1 MPDERLISVLEF
13 HSQDVE
19 SAGRV
24 EFLRVLEEI
33 ALGDST
39 DLPSFG
45 RRHGFFRES
54 ADGIGPGFNLDK
66 NQRRAVLGNNV
77 DFPPKKMIAAGDQAK
92 SFPSKVADSRLLA
105 ETA

>member
-1 MPDERLISVLEF
+1 MPDEWPVSILEF

-19 SAGRV
+19 PAGRI
-24 EFLRVLEEI
+24 EWLRMFKEI

-39 DLPSFG
+39 DLPAFR

-54 ADGIGPGFNLDK
+54 AAGIGPGFHFDK
-66 NQRRAVLGNNV
+66 NQCRTVSGNDV
-77 DFPPKKMIAAGDQAK
+77 DFSPKKMIAAGDQEE
-92 SFPSKVADSRLLA
+92 SFPKKVADGRLLA